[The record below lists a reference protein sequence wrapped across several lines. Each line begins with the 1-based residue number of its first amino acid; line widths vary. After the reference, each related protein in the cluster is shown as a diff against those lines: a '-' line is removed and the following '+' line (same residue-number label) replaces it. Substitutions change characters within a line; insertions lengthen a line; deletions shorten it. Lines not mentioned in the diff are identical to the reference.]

1 MKNVQVYCYRKILDI
16 WHLFFQLKI
25 YKFPIFSLYTY
36 KKTKRQKR
44 AIRSTR
50 FKLIGIHRIRS
61 WMPTET
67 PNLQCLFELLS
78 TSFPLFPSSTRPFSL
93 FLFFFFPSFLSL
105 SLSLSLF
112 NLHPSHYF
120 SSSSFSCYCISCRLI
135 SGRRRA
141 MNLAVK
147 YSSWMASG
155 TIRTRSL
162 VRLTSCNHH
171 CWKLTKFRSACKAKS
186 KETNKIEKPF
196 HLFI

>member
-1 MKNVQVYCYRKILDI
+1 MEFTGSEAECRRRPL
-16 WHLFFQLKI
+16 I
-25 YKFPIFSLYTY
+25 YSVFLNYSLPH
-36 KKTKRQKR
+36 
-44 AIRSTR
+44 S
-50 FKLIGIHRIRS
+50 L
-61 WMPTET
+61 
-67 PNLQCLFELLS
+67 
-78 TSFPLFPSSTRPFSL
+78 SFPHLLVRSLFSSSFSFHPFSL
-93 FLFFFFPSFLSL
+93 P
-105 SLSLSLF
+105 LSLSLF
-112 NLHPSHYF
+112 NLQPSHYF